1 MKIKQFSSLIVTLT
15 MAFCVNARAQDKV
28 RLFASADANVG
39 KAMHAQN
46 NCAACHQQR
55 TEKNEAAFYTRAD
68 RKVSTQEKLLAQV
81 TACSAQLKLDLFPE
95 DELNLAA
102 YLNRE
107 YYKLK

>member
-1 MKIKQFSSLIVTLT
+1 MKTKLFSYLIVTLSLV
-15 MAFCVNARAQDKV
+15 FCVNVQAQDKL
-28 RLFASADANVG
+28 RLFASADANAG
-39 KAMHAQN
+39 KALHAQH

-55 TEKNEAAFYTRAD
+55 TEKNEAAFYTRTD
-68 RKVSTQEKLLAQV
+68 RKVSTQEKLVTQV
-81 TACSAQLKLDLFPE
+81 AGCSAQLKLDLFPE